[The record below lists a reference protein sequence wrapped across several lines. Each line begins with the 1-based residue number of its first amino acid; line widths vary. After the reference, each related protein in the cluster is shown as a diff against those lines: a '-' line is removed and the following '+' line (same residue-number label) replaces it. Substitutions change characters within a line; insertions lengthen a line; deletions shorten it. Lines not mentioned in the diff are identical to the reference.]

1 MIRTPTRVLAG
12 LAVLGLLG
20 AALVAPAGA
29 STRSQQQ
36 GVTDDEIQ
44 IVAMVADLDGLRS
57 KGLISQ
63 PKLTTG
69 NLLKRW
75 QAYADAYG
83 PINGRK
89 VVVKSAVWDP
99 IDPTTFDKAC
109 ASATQ
114 DNSPLVVVNGNGYRS
129 ASIPCITVDNQT
141 PMIVGDPT
149 YTTNFEASDGRLF
162 GLLPPSDVIGKATAN
177 FVTKQKLV
185 PKTAKIGILASNE
198 PGQKAGTDA
207 LAAQL
212 KRNGYNVVSQV
223 ESNVLSGDTAL
234 QNRESSAAVGT
245 FQAAG
250 VDTVFIGNPFTST
263 QGYFQEAQ
271 RSGASFKTFVID
283 GASSMCTIFAAGRI
297 PGEAAGIPCLT
308 SADTRAV
315 PTKDGVKKDTAAE
328 AQCRADFDKAFA
340 ATSQPGVPSG
350 DVTAGGVTY
359 SEDFAANECQ
369 IMRLLLP
376 AIKKAGKKPTWA
388 KIQANLE
395 KTSGPAIYLSGGEGS
410 FNKKKHYFAD
420 NLHLVVLNQA
430 NAQTAKDANGTFN
443 GCPAPVNCWVPQ
455 LVNGEEWFP
464 IGT

>member
-1 MIRTPTRVLAG
+1 VPSPARRGPGGPRTVGDPRGEHVPK
-12 LAVLGLLG
+12 
-20 AALVAPAGA
+20 VAP
-29 STRSQQQ
+29 
-36 GVTDDEIQ
+36 
-44 IVAMVADLDGLRS
+44 
-57 KGLISQ
+57 LISQ

-99 IDPTTFDKAC
+99 IDPTTFDEAC

-114 DNSPLVVVNGNGYRS
+114 DHKPLVVVNGNGYRS
-129 ASIPCITVDNQT
+129 ASIPCITVDNRT
-141 PMIVGDPT
+141 PMIVG
-149 YTTNFEASDGRLF
+149 G
-162 GLLPPSDVIGKATAN
+162 AN
-177 FVTKQKLV
+177 F
-185 PKTAKIGILASNE
+185 KT
-198 PGQKAGTDA
+198 
-207 LAAQL
+207 
-212 KRNGYNVVSQV
+212 Y
-223 ESNVLSGDTAL
+223 
-234 QNRESSAAVGT
+234 
-245 FQAAG
+245 
-250 VDTVFIGNPFTST
+250 
-263 QGYFQEAQ
+263 
-271 RSGASFKTFVID
+271 VID

-308 SADTRAV
+308 AADTRAL
-315 PTKDGVKKDTAAE
+315 PTKDGIKKDSPAE

-376 AIKKAGKKPTWA
+376 AIKKAGKNPTWA
-388 KIQANLE
+388 KIAANLQ
-395 KTSGPAIYLSGGEGS
+395 KTSGPAIYMSGGEGS
-410 FNKKKHYFAD
+410 YSKTKPYYAD

-430 NAQTAKDANGTFN
+430 NAQTPKDANGTFN

-455 LVNGEEWFP
+455 LVNGQEWFP
-464 IGT
+464 INQ